1 MLAGLFREV
10 LRRIKDI
17 LNWRKYS
24 VLSIMAAA
32 LILAVVAVSLLTEA
46 AGNAQRPGNFTES
59 GNNGDNDGKEVVSTL
74 NSIPSDPEPTDSVN
88 SGDSDLP
95 EELTA
100 GKPAEGAEND
110 LTAKVESL
118 LDRITAAKSLSSN
131 PYEYIRGNEGF
142 DELVSMGEPAME
154 AMFDLFAKHNED
166 GLREYV
172 MAVACAKVLGVYDEE
187 RGIGTTGGREWFVK
201 YGRFGLDD
209 LNFVD
214 ADFDVF
220 SNSGTV
226 KEGIS
231 LPDRTDR
238 TNMEEVISDY
248 ILARKR
254 YAFYMGEKAL
264 EAHHI
269 YRTGEADG
277 RIHVY
282 MLVRF
287 GWFSFQDGVFSCVSG
302 TGGIPARMELKKAEN
317 GQYEVVSY
325 QEPMDGGLWL
335 TSLKE
340 MFPDDLVGLVTQRD
354 EMVKREEEQIRII
367 TQKAGEYLK
376 SIGREDALLEY
387 RYMPECGDD
396 ESKKAIYRV
405 TEIRTGFPD
414 WTGSREALVRTG
426 GPYPGT
432 NIRCIMET
440 DVSKTEKGEYIV
452 TVTRTWDI
460 KLNGTQPISVWK
472 YRVAG
477 DSVSLMEEQNMDH
490 LISLIK

>member
-1 MLAGLFREV
+1 
-10 LRRIKDI
+10 
-17 LNWRKYS
+17 
-24 VLSIMAAA
+24 
-32 LILAVVAVSLLTEA
+32 
-46 AGNAQRPGNFTES
+46 
-59 GNNGDNDGKEVVSTL
+59 
-74 NSIPSDPEPTDSVN
+74 
-88 SGDSDLP
+88 
-95 EELTA
+95 
-100 GKPAEGAEND
+100 
-110 LTAKVESL
+110 
-118 LDRITAAKSLSSN
+118 
-131 PYEYIRGNEGF
+131 
-142 DELVSMGEPAME
+142 
-154 AMFDLFAKHNED
+154 
-166 GLREYV
+166 
-172 MAVACAKVLGVYDEE
+172 
-187 RGIGTTGGREWFVK
+187 
-201 YGRFGLDD
+201 
-209 LNFVD
+209 
-214 ADFDVF
+214 
-220 SNSGTV
+220 
-226 KEGIS
+226 
-231 LPDRTDR
+231 
-238 TNMEEVISDY
+238 
-248 ILARKR
+248 
-254 YAFYMGEKAL
+254 
-264 EAHHI
+264 
-269 YRTGEADG
+269 
-277 RIHVY
+277 
-282 MLVRF
+282 
-287 GWFSFQDGVFSCVSG
+287 
-302 TGGIPARMELKKAEN
+302 MELKKAEN

-460 KLNGTQPISVWK
+460 KINGTQPISVWK